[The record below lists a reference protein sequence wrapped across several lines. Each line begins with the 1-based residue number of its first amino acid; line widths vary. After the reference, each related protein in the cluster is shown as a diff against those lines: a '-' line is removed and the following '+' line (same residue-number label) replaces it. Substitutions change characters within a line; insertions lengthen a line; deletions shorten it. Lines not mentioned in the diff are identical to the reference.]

1 MIGLPPGVR
10 VLVATRPIDFR
21 KGADSLAALADQ
33 TLRQDPFSGT
43 VLVFRAKRADRV
55 KIVTWDGTGL
65 VMLWKAL
72 DEGVFKWP
80 PISDGVMK
88 LSPAQLSA
96 PFLLCRALHNRN
108 YVERRIMRSPGRSNA
123 AWTGSS
129 GHRSPHNNVPSPAAE
144 HSQELVGRSEPPGP
158 EVGR

>member
-1 MIGLPPGVR
+1 VIGLPPGVR

-21 KGADSLAALADQ
+21 KGADSLAALARE

-72 DEGVFKWP
+72 DEGAFKWP
-80 PISDGVMK
+80 PISEGVMK

-96 PFLLCRALHNRN
+96 LLEGLD
-108 YVERRIMRSPGRSNA
+108 
-123 AWTGSS
+123 WTRV
-129 GHRSPHNNVPSPAAE
+129 H
-144 HSQELVGRSEPPGP
+144 PPRTVRP
-158 EVGR
+158 TATR

>member
-1 MIGLPPGVR
+1 M
-10 VLVATRPIDFR
+10 ATRPIDFR
-21 KGADSLAALADQ
+21 KGADSLAALARE
-33 TLRQDPFSGT
+33 TLRQDPFLGT

-55 KIVTWDGTGL
+55 KIVSWDGTGL

-96 PFLLCRALHNRN
+96 LLEGLDWTRVHPPRKTPPRAVR
-108 YVERRIMRSPGRSNA
+108 
-123 AWTGSS
+123 
-129 GHRSPHNNVPSPAAE
+129 
-144 HSQELVGRSEPPGP
+144 
-158 EVGR
+158 

>member
-21 KGADSLAALADQ
+21 KGADSLAALAREA
-33 TLRQDPFSGT
+33 LRQDPFSGT
-43 VLVFRAKRADRV
+43 VLVFRARRADRV

-65 VMLWKAL
+65 MMLWKAL
-72 DEGVFKWP
+72 DEGAFKWP

-96 PFLLCRALHNRN
+96 LLEGLDWTRIHPPRT
-108 YVERRIMRSPGRSNA
+108 RRPTAVR
-123 AWTGSS
+123 
-129 GHRSPHNNVPSPAAE
+129 
-144 HSQELVGRSEPPGP
+144 
-158 EVGR
+158 